1 MKNLKW
7 RMRKMTFR
15 EMLTE
20 KVKSAFK
27 ASGYDESYGN
37 VSVSNRPDLCQYQC
51 NGALPLAKVYKKKPL
66 DIAGE
71 IAEILKKDSVFSS
84 VEACPQSSSTPQG
97 SAPWWAYSQTLQT
110 PPQCDRQ

>member
-1 MKNLKW
+1 
-7 RMRKMTFR
+7 MTFR
-15 EMLTE
+15 EMLTD

-27 ASGYDESYGN
+27 ACGYDESYGV

-71 IAEILKKDSVFSS
+71 IAEVLKKDSVFSS
-84 VEACPQSSSTPQG
+84 VEACPPG
-97 SAPWWAYSQTLQT
+97 FLNMKVFHYNWGK
-110 PPQCDRQ
+110 